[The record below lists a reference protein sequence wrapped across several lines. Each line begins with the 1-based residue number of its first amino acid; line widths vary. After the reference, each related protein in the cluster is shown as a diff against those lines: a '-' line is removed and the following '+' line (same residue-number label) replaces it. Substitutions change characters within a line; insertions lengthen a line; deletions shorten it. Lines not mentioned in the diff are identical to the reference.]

1 MVSYAVLMF
10 LMAVLFLVLGVLI
23 FRGRTDL
30 IHSYH
35 QKRVKD
41 HRAYGRDM
49 GKALLMFSAAMTASG
64 AVALMGEELALTA
77 VMVLLFGIGVG
88 VGMLCAAQKKHNGGL
103 F

>member
-1 MVSYAVLMF
+1 MMLYAILIF
-10 LMAVLFLVLGVLI
+10 LMAALFVALGVLI

-35 QKRVKD
+35 RKKVRD

-49 GKALLMFSAAMTASG
+49 GKALLIFSAAMTASG
-64 AVALMGEELALTA
+64 AVALLGEATA
-77 VMVLLFGIGVG
+77 MIAVAVLVLGIGVG
-88 VGMLCAAQKKHNGGL
+88 MAMLYAAQKKHNGGL